1 MKRKKKC
8 LFDSRDGVPSNNL
21 PAISI
26 LQMRLR
32 RNKMNFKKSVPLL
45 ISTISC
51 SGHPLIQMML
61 FLGDLAGKRSGGV
74 VIVDRTGR
82 EKMNGDGRP

>member
-1 MKRKKKC
+1 M
-8 LFDSRDGVPSNNL
+8 NL
-21 PAISI
+21 
-26 LQMRLR
+26 
-32 RNKMNFKKSVPLL
+32 NKSVPLL